1 MSIIKKFGLQGDFLK
16 NTFFL
21 ISGAGLSQLIPLVF
35 SPILTRLYTPEDF
48 GRLAIYMACCSIFS
62 IVSTGLYEMSIML
75 PKADKKAINILG
87 FICLLSF
94 GISTV
99 LFISLFVLKQWYEPY
114 LSDKFNFEYLIVV
127 PFGIFFTGLFQALTY
142 WLNRKKQYKMMN
154 ISKIL
159 QSCVTVFISILL
171 GYLGYT
177 LYGMLVAFILGSLAS
192 IIPLILILI
201 RRKKI
206 LSKNEMFFVARQY
219 SKYPKMMMP
228 SSIMNT
234 TATLA
239 PVFLFNKFYSSK
251 VVGSYSFA
259 TRILTAPVGIV
270 STAIGQIFFKNV
282 SSIVHEKNRSV
293 MPAFLKTFK
302 VLLVLSAV
310 LFLPFYFFGETVFS
324 FVFGKNWADAGKY
337 IEILSIAVFVRFI
350 VSPLSTVF
358 HATDNHK
365 SLAFWQTTYFLTT
378 ITVLTIFRNLA
389 FIEMLWIYVLHETIL
404 YSFYLL
410 LMYNSI
416 NKYDSKILLIESK

>member
-1 MSIIKKFGLQGDFLK
+1 MNIIKKFGIKGDFLK
-16 NTFFL
+16 NTVFL

-62 IVSTGLYEMSIML
+62 IVSTGLYEMAIML
-75 PKADKKAINILG
+75 PKADKKAFNILG
-87 FICLLSF
+87 FICFLSLT
-94 GISTV
+94 ISTI
-99 LFISLFVLKQWYEPY
+99 LIAILYFSKQWYEPY
-114 LSDKFNFEYLIVV
+114 LSEKFNYEYLIVV

-159 QSCVTVFISILL
+159 QSCVTVLISILL

-177 LYGMLVAFILGSLAS
+177 FYGMLIAFILGSLAS
-192 IIPLILILI
+192 LIPLIAVLVKRQAILN
-201 RRKKI
+201 K
-206 LSKNEMFFVARQY
+206 SEMIFVARHY

-239 PVFLFNKFYSSK
+239 PVFIFNKFYSSK

-259 TRILTAPVGIV
+259 TRILTAPVGII

-282 SSIVHEKNRSV
+282 SSLVHEKNRIV

-302 VLLVLSAV
+302 VLFALSAI
-310 LFLPFYFFGETVFS
+310 LFLPFYFFGEAVFS
-324 FVFGKNWADAGKY
+324 VVFGKNWSDAGKY

-358 HATDNHK
+358 HATENHK

-378 ITVLTIFRNLA
+378 ITVLTLFRNLE
-389 FIEMLWIYVLHETIL
+389 FIHILWVYVLHETIL
-404 YSFYLL
+404 YSFYLF
-410 LMYNSI
+410 LMYKSI
-416 NKYDSKILLIESK
+416 AQYDSKIVTLESK